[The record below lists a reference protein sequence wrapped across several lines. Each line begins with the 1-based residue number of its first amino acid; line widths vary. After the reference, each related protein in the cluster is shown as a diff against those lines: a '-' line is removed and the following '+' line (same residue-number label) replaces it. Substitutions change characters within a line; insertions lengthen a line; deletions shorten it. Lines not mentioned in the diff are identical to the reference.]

1 MIAVIGGTGFVGR
14 AIVAELLRR
23 GQQVVVISHGGRSE
37 LRIDGQSVEVRRAD
51 VTDRAALTAALTGV
65 ETVVGAAQFKG
76 APNENPRKGL
86 TYEAVDRDGTIN
98 AVAVAQL
105 NGVSRYV
112 YISGAGAAPDADQHW
127 FRAKWAA
134 EEAVRGSGLAHTIIR
149 PSWVYGPRDNALNQY
164 VAFVRS
170 PLPVVP
176 VIGNGKQRLMPA
188 FVDDVARVAA
198 DGATGELDGTFEI
211 GGPEVMT
218 MDEVI
223 RTVETVVSKR
233 KPLLHQPA
241 WLVKAL
247 FSPKALL
254 PALPIP
260 LTPQGVTFATM
271 DAVCDNAAL
280 LAVEASLRLTPLR
293 EGLET
298 YLGANRSGERAAAG
312 GRRGA
317 T

>member
-1 MIAVIGGTGFVGR
+1 MIAVIGGTGFVGG

-23 GQQVVVISHGGRSE
+23 GEQVVVISHGGRSQAS
-37 LRIDGQSVEVRRAD
+37 IDGHSVEVRRAD
-51 VTDRAALTAALTGV
+51 VTDRVALVAALKGV
-65 ETVVGAAQFKG
+65 DTVVGAAQFKG

-98 AVAVAQL
+98 AVAAAQQ
-105 NGVSRYV
+105 NGVSRFV
-112 YISGAGAAPDADQHW
+112 YISGAGAAPDAAKHW

-149 PSWVYGPRDNALNQY
+149 PSWVFGPHDNALNQY
-164 VAFVRS
+164 VAFVKS

-176 VIGNGKQRLMPA
+176 VIGNGKQRLMPV
-188 FVDDVARVAA
+188 FVDDVARAAA
-198 DGATGELDGTFEI
+198 DGATGKLDGVFEI
-211 GGPEVMT
+211 GGPDVVT
-218 MDEVI
+218 MDHVI
-223 RTVETVVSKR
+223 RTVEAVLGKK

-247 FSPKALL
+247 FSPKALV

-271 DAVCDNAAL
+271 DAVCDNGPL
-280 LAVEASLRLTPLR
+280 LAAAPGFGLTPLR

-298 YLGANRSGERAAAG
+298 YLGPRRAH
-312 GRRGA
+312 A
-317 T
+317 TA